1 MITEQRN
8 PKRLRRQRDVLLEA
22 VYEVARIECRRLTG
36 SPSPAFRKTVDTLE
50 EFDAAATPMAR
61 TPRLDGLSILLV
73 DDNRDNRELLEES
86 LSHFGATVRTA
97 SNAEDALQQFKDAPS
112 ALVVTDVAMPGRSG
126 VWLLEQLRS
135 LPAVGQVRVIA
146 VTGRAL
152 PDEQQRLR
160 TAGFDALMVK
170 PLDLDDLVNA
180 ITAVAR
186 Y

>member
-1 MITEQRN
+1 
-8 PKRLRRQRDVLLEA
+8 
-22 VYEVARIECRRLTG
+22 
-36 SPSPAFRKTVDTLE
+36 
-50 EFDAAATPMAR
+50 MAR

-73 DDNRDNRELLEES
+73 DDNRDNRELLGEL

-97 SNAEDALQQFKDAPS
+97 SNAEDALQQFKDAPA

-135 LPAVGQVRVIA
+135 LPVAQVRVIA

-160 TAGFDALMVK
+160 AAGFDALMVK

-180 ITAVAR
+180 IAAVTR
-186 Y
+186 H

>member
-1 MITEQRN
+1 
-8 PKRLRRQRDVLLEA
+8 
-22 VYEVARIECRRLTG
+22 
-36 SPSPAFRKTVDTLE
+36 
-50 EFDAAATPMAR
+50 MAR

-160 TAGFDALMVK
+160 AAGFDALMLK

-180 ITAVAR
+180 IAAVTR